1 MEGNYKE
8 ILNDLVEFGLEEGS
22 CVLFVGPE
30 LIKINGKDYNEAF
43 YETLPEKADEK
54 EMDKQK
60 VRYNFDEKIWHFSS
74 STIRALFNKQF
85 SRFLRKNVETNLP
98 VFHKLAS
105 IPFPLIVSLIPDNTL
120 EKAFSNYE
128 NFNFNFKSHS
138 IDSEVP
144 VPLMDNI
151 LIYNI
156 FGNIKNRKYV
166 FSHFD
171 YLQFIRDYENE
182 GFPTRFSSAI
192 KRANYFIFVGFE
204 FDKWYNIFLF
214 YILHEIKKEAD
225 KFSINEQSVE
235 ELYNKLSEE
244 NLKLV
249 FLDKNSEIFINDLY
263 EKAKEEGILRDI
275 IPKKEYL
282 QKMIISNQEVIDKI
296 KERMN
301 VVEPLEK
308 RKLELDLEIVEK
320 DNNELVKQLKN
331 FEK

>member
-1 MEGNYKE
+1 MEDNYKD
-8 ILNDLVEFGLEEGS
+8 ILKDLVEFGLEEGS

-43 YETLPEKADEK
+43 YETMPEKADEK
-54 EMDKQK
+54 EIDKQK
-60 VRYNFDEKIWHFSS
+60 IKYNYVEKIWHFSS
-74 STIRALFNKQF
+74 STIRALFNKEF
-85 SRFLRKNVETNLP
+85 ARYLRKNIETNQP

-105 IPFPLIVSLIPDNTL
+105 IPFPLIVSLIPDDTL
-120 EKAFSNYE
+120 EIAFSNYE
-128 NFNFNFKSHS
+128 NFNFNFKTHAIDSDIPEPS
-138 IDSEVP
+138 IDN
-144 VPLMDNI
+144 M

-156 FGNIKNRKYV
+156 YGNIKNRKYV

-171 YLQFIRDYENE
+171 YLQFIRDYEKE

-225 KFSINEQSVE
+225 KFSINEQSAE
-235 ELYNKLSEE
+235 ELYEKLSED

-249 FLDKNSEIFINDLY
+249 FLEKNSETFINDLY
-263 EKAKEEGILRDI
+263 EKAKNENVLRDI
-275 IPKKEYL
+275 VPKKEYL
-282 QKMIISNQEVIDKI
+282 MKMIKANQVVIDKI
-296 KERMN
+296 KERIL

-320 DNNELVKQLKN
+320 DNQQMINQLKEL
-331 FEK
+331 EK